1 MFSRPVLCALEALIA
16 SVNFLFA
23 LNLSDQWT
31 EYSLMFLAFVVTPLL
46 CCALVSKES
55 TGKGKTVLRVIVDY
69 ILSPALV
76 AYAVMLFLY
85 IVRIRG

>member
-1 MFSRPVLCALEALIA
+1 
-16 SVNFLFA
+16 
-23 LNLSDQWT
+23 
-31 EYSLMFLAFVVTPLL
+31 MFLAFVVTPLL

-85 IVRIRG
+85 IGRIRG